1 MDANFLLAV
10 IVEQMKTSKKEF
22 TNGYRML
29 VHFLMNVEVVVSF
42 CLLSRYI
49 SSDIISVDYS
59 SKSIEMV
66 CNSDTIYSIED

>member
-1 MDANFLLAV
+1 MDVGCL
-10 IVEQMKTSKKEF
+10 S
-22 TNGYRML
+22 
-29 VHFLMNVEVVVSF
+29 HFLRNVEVVVSF

-49 SSDIISVDYS
+49 SSDIISVDYL

>member
-1 MDANFLLAV
+1 MDVGCL
-10 IVEQMKTSKKEF
+10 S
-22 TNGYRML
+22 
-29 VHFLMNVEVVVSF
+29 HFLMNVEVVVSF